1 MGHDDAE
8 NSLGREV
15 WGCYDFF
22 AFVALVTPL
31 DSKEGAAST
40 RLRPLFVV
48 RLEAVGEQQ
57 IAHIKESKRSE
68 RTRNSEV
75 V

>member
-1 MGHDDAE
+1 MRHGDAE
-8 NSLGREV
+8 NLLGAKV
-15 WGCYDFF
+15 WECYYFF

-31 DSKEGAAST
+31 DSMEGAAST